1 MDRISRILVT
11 SRPALLG
18 AVVMLTLTS
27 SVAAAKIG
35 PRPSGYVSE
44 IPSSA
49 RGAGPA
55 ASGACDREAQGRR
68 TTRLGVPPLT
78 ECVPGIAGQAGP
90 PAQALGATAD
100 VVASPQTARIG
111 ALFGADRAD
120 NLAGGHL
127 CTASVVHSPRGNL
140 IATAA
145 HCVSGTGSDLVF
157 VPGYRDGHAPY
168 GVWKLGHRY
177 LPDGWTK
184 DQDEDSDLAFAAVDD
199 QDGKAIEGVVGANR
213 FTPGTATGATP
224 VTVIGYPDS
233 REAPIS
239 CTNKPTA
246 HSSTQQRIDC
256 PSFTIGTSGSPWIN
270 GDGQVVGILGG
281 YDEGGDTDD
290 VSYSVT
296 LGSQAADLYKAAISN
311 P

>member
-1 MDRISRILVT
+1 MERISRILVT

-27 SVAAAKIG
+27 SVAAAKVR
-35 PRPSGYVSE
+35 PRPSGAL
-44 IPSSA
+44 SA
-49 RGAGPA
+49 RRAGPA
-55 ASGACDREAQGRR
+55 E
-68 TTRLGVPPLT
+68 
-78 ECVPGIAGQAGP
+78 QAGP
-90 PAQALGATAD
+90 PTQALGATGD
-100 VVASPQTARIG
+100 VVANRQTARVG

-120 NLAGGHL
+120 DLSGGHL
-127 CTASVVHSPRGNL
+127 CTASVVHSPQGDL
-140 IATAA
+140 IVTAA
-145 HCVSGTGSDLVF
+145 HCVSATGTDLVF

-184 DQDEDSDLAFAAVDD
+184 DQEEDSDLAFATVGD
-199 QDGKAIEGVVGANR
+199 QGGKTIEDVVGANQ
-213 FTPGTATGATP
+213 FTTGTATGATA

-233 REAPIS
+233 RETPIT
-239 CTNKPTA
+239 CTNKPTSQ
-246 HSSTQQRIDC
+246 SSTQQRIDC
-256 PSFTIGTSGSPWIN
+256 PAFTLGTSGSPWIN
-270 GDGQVVGILGG
+270 PEGEVVGVLGG

-296 LGSQAADLYKAAISN
+296 LGSQAADLYKAAISD